1 VVIYTAPGTQP
12 SLGMPSISA
21 AAHADWVGRASVCC
35 WLYGHV
41 MTPKTQ
47 LSVSLNL
54 GAEVGL
60 NVLAS
65 AVDDLNTVCQFGASL
80 QDGVS
85 RSTALREVFREP
97 GRWLPNYPE
106 LFEPYPFRS
115 GYVAAAALLGG
126 TGGGTSRAVERAVAS
141 YLREFDLETDSDVFV
156 AGLKYENPLTGELI
170 VVIGG
175 VIETLLLT
183 LGNWPSVRRSYAA
196 RGRSAIAQAR
206 IEEARAADYEDQ
218 VRSRRE
224 VRAIVVG
231 EIASGQYSLRP
242 DQVDNLLDD
251 KVTSAMH
258 RLGTADIDVQ
268 RPIPEED
275 GLVDEQ

>member
-1 VVIYTAPGTQP
+1 
-12 SLGMPSISA
+12 
-21 AAHADWVGRASVCC
+21 
-35 WLYGHV
+35 

-60 NVLAS
+60 DVLAK
-65 AVDDLNTVCQFGASL
+65 AVEDLNTVCQFGASL

-85 RSTALREVFREP
+85 RSTALREVLREP
-97 GRWLPNYPE
+97 GRWLSNYPE
-106 LFEPYPFRS
+106 LFDPYLSRS
-115 GYVAAAALLGG
+115 GYVAAALLGG
-126 TGGGTSRAVERAVAS
+126 AGGGTSRAVERAVAS

-156 AGLKYENPLTGELI
+156 AGLRYENPLTGELI
-170 VVIGG
+170 VAAGG
-175 VIETLLLT
+175 VIETLLLI
-183 LGNWPSVRRSYAA
+183 LGNWASVRRTYAA

-206 IEEARAADYEDQ
+206 IDEARAADYEDQ

-242 DQVDNLLDD
+242 DQIDSLLDD
-251 KVTSAMH
+251 TVASAMN
-258 RLGTADIDVQ
+258 RLGSADVDVQ
-268 RPIPEED
+268 RPIAEED
-275 GLVDEQ
+275 DLVDGQ